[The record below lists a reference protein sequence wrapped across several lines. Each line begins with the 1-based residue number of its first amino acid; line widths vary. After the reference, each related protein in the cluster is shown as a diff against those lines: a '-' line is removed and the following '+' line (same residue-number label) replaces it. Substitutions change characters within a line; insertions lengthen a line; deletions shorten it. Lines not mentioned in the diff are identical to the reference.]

1 MADRPPRGLSSPFRA
16 AVIGCGN
23 IGSRRSE
30 NKKMPGVL
38 SHAEAYRACKD
49 TQLVALADADQDAL
63 ERAGTLWNVKRLY
76 RDPAT
81 LFRTEPLDMVSI
93 CTPDATHA
101 EVVRLAID
109 AGVPAV
115 LCEKPLG
122 MTHQEASS
130 LAAQAEARGI
140 VLAVNYQRRYDPMHR
155 RVRAAIQAGDIGQV
169 RHVSAWYTK
178 GIVHNGTHLLDTLRF
193 LCGEIVRAEGLNPRP
208 DPSGDST
215 PDAVL
220 TFAGGF
226 TGFVHGCSAEA
237 FAVFEI
243 DVIGSQGRV
252 CLVDEGHVL
261 EFYTIGDSK
270 YYPGYHQ
277 LVRTPFEPSEGLRDP
292 LLHPVEDTVRALRTG
307 ARPACT
313 AADAVR
319 ALELAQ
325 EIARTATARPY
336 PPVGSATPQGG
347 QQWPS

>member
-1 MADRPPRGLSSPFRA
+1 MAVSAKHRLPSRLRA

-38 SHAEAYRACKD
+38 SHAEAYRACED
-49 TQLVALADADQDAL
+49 TQLVAFADANQDAL
-63 ERAGTLWNVKRLY
+63 ERAGNLWNVKQLY

-81 LFRTEPLDMVSI
+81 LFRTEHLDMVSI

-101 EVVRLAID
+101 EVLRLAID
-109 AGVPAV
+109 AGIPAV

-155 RVRAAIQAGDIGQV
+155 RVREAIQAGEIGQV

-243 DVIGSQGRV
+243 DVIGSHGRV
-252 CLVDEGHVL
+252 RLVDEGHVL
-261 EFYTIGDSK
+261 EFYVMGDSR
-270 YYPGYHQ
+270 YYPGYRQ
-277 LVRTPFEPSEGLRDP
+277 LVRAPFEPSEGLRDP

-325 EIARTATARPY
+325 EIAHTAATRPH
-336 PPVGSATPQGG
+336 PPTGG
-347 QQWPS
+347 GVTQKGIAWPS